1 MLGLGEASS
10 LIAKGLADQGVEVV
24 GFDFA
29 KKDNPLVPQIESA
42 ADAVS
47 DADVVLSLNSTTL
60 ATKFAEQVV
69 EHLKPGTLYCDLN
82 VSTPALKRKLSEIFP
97 EGSFV
102 DVAVMKPVAGL
113 AEKVPL
119 SVAGPGA
126 EKFMALF
133 EGLDMNVTY
142 VSAETGQAA
151 AHNLLSNMLAKNIAG
166 AVIDYMWA
174 AEQLGLQDWAFEE
187 LQQEFDSM
195 TAATA
200 KGYLVDTVKH
210 AKRREIEMMDVVE
223 MLEGVNYQSL
233 FAAPNQLIYNKI
245 YHLKKVPFSDQD

>member
-10 LIAKGLADQGVEVV
+10 LIAKGLAEQGVEVV
-24 GFDFA
+24 AFDFA
-29 KKDNPLVPQIESA
+29 QKDNPVVPQIDDA

-47 DADVVLSLNSTTL
+47 DADVVLSLNSSTL
-60 ATKFAEQVV
+60 ATKYAEQVAS
-69 EHLKPGTLYCDLN
+69 HLMAGALYCDLN
-82 VSTPALKRKLSEIFP
+82 VSTPALKRKLSEMFP

-119 SVAGPGA
+119 SFAGSGA

-133 EGLDMNVTY
+133 KSLDMNLTY
-142 VSAETGQAA
+142 VSDVPGEAA
-151 AHNLLSNMLAKNIAG
+151 ARNLLSNMLAKNIAG

-200 KGYLVDTVKH
+200 KGHLVDTVKH

-245 YHLKKVPFSDQD
+245 YHLKKVPFSDQE